1 LLLRVNRVCIEV
13 LLTSKEQ
20 NTLATLAVE
29 QQVERCFEQAETAL
43 QKRFPRPKIY
53 FTQRGKIA
61 GCARL
66 QSNELKF
73 NPVLLSDNLQT
84 FLAQVV
90 PHEIC
95 HLLAYGLYGKV
106 KPHGRE
112 WKTLMSGLF
121 NLPGGAYHAMD
132 VSKVTGKTF
141 AYQCP
146 CGPVE
151 LSIRRHNKIIR
162 HQQRYICRNCQQ
174 PLRRG

>member
-1 LLLRVNRVCIEV
+1 
-13 LLTSKEQ
+13 LLTTTEQ
-20 NTLATLAVE
+20 NIQATLAVE

-43 QKRFPRPKIY
+43 QRRFPRPKIY

-66 QSNELKF
+66 QSNELRF
-73 NPVLLSDNLQT
+73 NPVLLSDNLPT

-95 HLLAYGLYGKV
+95 HLLAFWLYGKV

-112 WKTLMSGLF
+112 WKTLMSDLF

-132 VSKVTGKTF
+132 VAKVTGQTF
-141 AYQCP
+141 TYLCP
-146 CGPVE
+146 CGPIE

-174 PLRRG
+174 PLQRG